1 MLKKIS
7 YDLGSPSRKCL
18 LWYFFGFLFIS
29 QIRQDWLYCWVLFVH
44 KRMLSPLKQISVSAA
59 NIDSHWRTELLLVT
73 ENVISY
79 WWREPSYIPFP
90 SQVTSHNKE
99 RRSKRDEK
107 LDKKSQAMEELK
119 AEREKRKNRTGKW
132 GKCNGYFV
140 SLIIWFDFPMPFL
153 SPRSPF

>member
-1 MLKKIS
+1 
-7 YDLGSPSRKCL
+7 
-18 LWYFFGFLFIS
+18 
-29 QIRQDWLYCWVLFVH
+29 
-44 KRMLSPLKQISVSAA
+44 MLSPLKQISVSAA
-59 NIDSHWRTELLLVT
+59 NIASHWRTELLLVT

-79 WWREPSYIPFP
+79 WRKEPSYTTFP

-140 SLIIWFDFPMPFL
+140 SLII
-153 SPRSPF
+153 